1 MVLKNAKAGRV
12 PQPATNSPQHPAA
25 TESVLR
31 EFQESIEHLREE
43 LRRHEH
49 LYYVLDAPILS
60 DAEYDALMRSLQKL
74 EAEHPEF
81 VTPDSPTQR
90 VGGQPRDGFT
100 KLRHSSPMLSLD
112 NTYDEADFR
121 AFGERLYKALGGTG
135 LEFIVE
141 PKVDGVAVS
150 LTFEKGQFVR
160 AVTRGNGARGDDVTA
175 NVSLIREI
183 PRTLKGAPDLLEV
196 RGEIY
201 MALAEFQRLNQ
212 LREAEGEPLYANP
225 RNLAAGTVKLLDG
238 EEARKRRLSIV
249 CYGLGACEPTS
260 AFASLKDFKNQLK
273 VWGFPIRDDI
283 DVQQG
288 VDAAWKAIQQLDV
301 LRRDLPFPTDGA
313 VVKVNR
319 LEDQR
324 RAGTTS
330 KFPHWAVAF
339 KFPPD
344 QAETILR
351 KISMQVGRT
360 GAITPVAEL
369 DPVLL
374 AGSTVARATLH
385 NAKEIFKKD
394 IREGDT
400 VRIQK
405 AGEIIP
411 QVLSVVMEKRPAD
424 AVPFDF
430 EARLKELG
438 LDATRE
444 GKEAAYKLRTPSR
457 EMKVRRLVHFASKQ
471 CLDIDGLGDS
481 LAEQLVD
488 LGLVDAP
495 VDALAIT
502 PPQWRMLEGFKDKS
516 VDNMMAGLEQAKQRE
531 FWRAIHALGIP
542 NVGMQTAKD
551 LSRHFKSIDALEAA
565 QPGDL
570 LVTKVGKKGGVSY
583 ESVISGVGIEV
594 SESILSF
601 FSDPNHRDWVKAMR
615 AAGLNLV
622 EAAAASSVAGVSGKT
637 FVLTGTLPTLGRDEA
652 RDMIEKA
659 GGKVSG
665 SVSKNTHYVVAGE
678 EAGSKL
684 TKAQELGVPVLD
696 EAGLRALLG

>member
-1 MVLKNAKAGRV
+1 MGLSLPPCFLPSPCLIFGR
-12 PQPATNSPQHPAA
+12 PFMPETPREQITR
-25 TESVLR
+25 LR
-31 EFQESIEHLREE
+31 QEIQRHEE
-43 LRRHEH
+43 LYRKKHAPEISDFEFDKLVDH
-49 LYYVLDAPILS
+49 LAD
-60 DAEYDALMRSLQKL
+60 L
-74 EAEHPEF
+74 ERQFPNEAG
-81 VTPDSPTQR
+81 PDLGIGDDKS
-90 VGGQPRDGFT
+90 DGFQQADH
-100 KLRHSSPMLSLD
+100 RAPMLSLD

-121 AFGERLYKALGGTG
+121 AFGERLYKALGGSG

-150 LTFEKGQFVR
+150 LTFEKGRFVR

-175 NVSLIREI
+175 NVSLIRSI
-183 PRTLKGAPDLLEV
+183 PRTLQGAPDFLEV

-201 MALAEFQRLNQ
+201 MELAEFQRLNRE
-212 LREAEGEPLYANP
+212 REAEGEQLYANP
-225 RNLAAGTVKLLDG
+225 RNLAAGTVKLLDT
-238 EEARKRRLSIV
+238 EEAKRRQLSIV
-249 CYGLGACEPTS
+249 CYGLGACEPTN
-260 AFASLKDFKNQLK
+260 AFASLKEFKQKLAD
-273 VWGFPIRDDI
+273 WGFPIRDDI
-283 DVQQG
+283 AVQQG
-288 VDAAWKAIQQLDV
+288 VDAAWQAIQQLDL

-351 KISMQVGRT
+351 SISMQVGRT

-385 NAKEIFKKD
+385 NADEIARKD

-411 QVLSVVMEKRPAD
+411 QVLSVVLAKRPAD
-424 AVPFDF
+424 SQPFNF

-438 LDATRE
+438 LDAVRV
-444 GKEAAYKLRTPSR
+444 GDEAAYKLRAPSR
-457 EMKVRRLVHFASKQ
+457 DMKIRRLVHFACKQ
-471 CLDIDGLGDS
+471 CLDIDGLGDAV
-481 LAEQLVD
+481 AEQLID
-488 LGLVDAP
+488 LGFVDAP
-495 VDALAIT
+495 VDALKLNRGE
-502 PPQWRMLEGFKDKS
+502 WMMLEGFKEKS
-516 VDNMMAGLEQAKQRE
+516 VDNMMAGLEQANQRE
-531 FWRAIHALGIP
+531 LWRAIHALGIP
-542 NVGMQTAKD
+542 NIGMQTAKD
-551 LSRHFKSIDALEAA
+551 LARHFKSMDALEAA
-565 QPGDL
+565 KPSDL
-570 LVTKVGKKGGVSY
+570 LHTKVGKKGGVSY
-583 ESVISGVGIEV
+583 ESVISGVGVEV

-601 FSDPNHRDWVKAMR
+601 FSDPNHRDWVQAMR

-622 EAAAASSVAGVSGKT
+622 EAASTTAVTGIAGKT
-637 FVLTGTLPTLGRDEA
+637 FVLTGTLPSLGRDEA
-652 RDMIEKA
+652 RDLIEKA

-665 SVSKNTHYVVAGE
+665 SVSKNTDYVVAGE

-684 TKAQELGVPVLD
+684 TKAQELGVTILD
-696 EAGLRALLG
+696 EAALRGLLGSA

>member
-1 MVLKNAKAGRV
+1 MSE
-12 PQPATNSPQHPAA
+12 SPRDQILRLRAA
-25 TESVLR
+25 IQRHEELYRKKHAPEISDFEFDKLVDQLADLER
-31 EFQESIEHLREE
+31 EFPMF
-43 LRRHEH
+43 
-49 LYYVLDAPILS
+49 AG
-60 DAEYDALMRSLQKL
+60 
-74 EAEHPEF
+74 
-81 VTPDSPTQR
+81 PDLGIGDDKSE
-90 VGGQPRDGFT
+90 GFQQADH
-100 KLRHSSPMLSLD
+100 KAPMLSLD

-121 AFGERLYKALGGTG
+121 AFGDRLYKALGGTG

-160 AVTRGNGARGDDVTA
+160 AVTRGNGTRGDDVTA

-201 MALAEFQRLNQ
+201 MELAEFQRLNR

-249 CYGLGACEPTS
+249 CYGLGACEPAT
-260 AFASLKDFKNQLK
+260 AFASLKEFKYKLK
-273 VWGFPIRDDI
+273 TWGFPIRDDL

-385 NAKEIFKKD
+385 NADEIARKD

-411 QVLSVVMEKRPAD
+411 QVLGVVVEKRPAD

-438 LDATRE
+438 LDASRDGE
-444 GKEAAYKLRTPSR
+444 EAAYKLRAPSR
-457 EMKVRRLVHFASKQ
+457 EMKIRRLVHFASKQ
-471 CLDIDGLGDS
+471 CLDIDGLGDAV
-481 LAEQLVD
+481 AEQLVD
-488 LGLVDAP
+488 LNLVNVP
-495 VDALAIT
+495 VDALGIT
-502 PPQWRMLEGFKDKS
+502 PAQWRMLDGFKDKS

-531 FWRAIHALGIP
+531 LWRAIHALGIP

-551 LSRHFKSIDALEAA
+551 LARHFKSMDALEAA
-565 QPGDL
+565 QPADL
-570 LVTKVGKKGGVSY
+570 LITKVGKKGGVSY

-622 EAAAASSVAGVSGKT
+622 EAAAAGSVEGVAGKT

-684 TKAQELGVPVLD
+684 TKAQELGVAILD

>member
-1 MVLKNAKAGRV
+1 MSE
-12 PQPATNSPQHPAA
+12 SPRDQILRLRAEILRYEELYRRKHAPEISDFEFDKLVDQLADL
-25 TESVLR
+25 ER
-31 EFQESIEHLREE
+31 EFPMF
-43 LRRHEH
+43 
-49 LYYVLDAPILS
+49 AG
-60 DAEYDALMRSLQKL
+60 
-74 EAEHPEF
+74 
-81 VTPDSPTQR
+81 PDLGIGDDKSE
-90 VGGQPRDGFT
+90 GFQQADH
-100 KLRHSSPMLSLD
+100 KAPMLSLD

-121 AFGERLYKALGGTG
+121 AFGDRLYKALGGTG

-150 LTFEKGQFVR
+150 LTFEQGKFVR

-183 PRTLKGAPDLLEV
+183 PRMLKGAPDLLEV

-201 MALAEFQRLNQ
+201 MALAEFQRLNAE
-212 LREAEGEPLYANP
+212 REAAGEPLYANP

-238 EEARKRRLSIV
+238 EEARRRRLSIV
-249 CYGLGACEPTS
+249 CYGLGACEPAS
-260 AFASLKDFKNQLK
+260 SFASLKEFKTKLK
-273 VWGFPIRDDI
+273 DWGFPIRDDI

-385 NAKEIFKKD
+385 NSAEIARKD

-411 QVLSVVMEKRPAD
+411 QVLGVVLAKRPTD
-424 AVPFDF
+424 AQPFDF
-430 EARLKELG
+430 EGRLKELG
-438 LDATRE
+438 LDATRDGE
-444 GKEAAYKLRTPSR
+444 EAAYKLRAPSR
-457 EMKVRRLVHFASKQ
+457 EMKIRRLVHFASKQ
-471 CLDIDGLGDS
+471 CLDIDGLGDAV
-481 LAEQLVD
+481 AEQLVD
-488 LGLVDAP
+488 SKLVDVP
-495 VDALAIT
+495 VDALGIT
-502 PPQWRMLEGFKDKS
+502 PPQWRMLDGFKDKS

-531 FWRAIHALGIP
+531 LWRAIHALGIP

-551 LSRHFKSIDALEAA
+551 LSRHFKSMDALEAA

-570 LVTKVGKKGGVSY
+570 LHTKIGKKGGVSY
-583 ESVISGVGIEV
+583 DSVISGVGVEV

-615 AAGLNLV
+615 RAGLNLV
-622 EAAAASSVAGVSGKT
+622 EAAAAGSVEGVAGKT

-652 RDMIEKA
+652 RDLIEKA

-665 SVSKNTHYVVAGE
+665 SVSKKTDYVVAGE

-684 TKAQELGVPVLD
+684 TKAQELGVAILD
-696 EAGLRALLG
+696 EAALRALLG

>member
-1 MVLKNAKAGRV
+1 MSESPRDQILKLRALIQRYEDKYRKEHAPEISDFEFDKLV
-12 PQPATNSPQHPAA
+12 DQLADL
-25 TESVLR
+25 ER
-31 EFQESIEHLREE
+31 EFPMF
-43 LRRHEH
+43 
-49 LYYVLDAPILS
+49 AG
-60 DAEYDALMRSLQKL
+60 
-74 EAEHPEF
+74 
-81 VTPDSPTQR
+81 PDLGIGDDKSE
-90 VGGQPRDGFT
+90 GFQQADH
-100 KLRHSSPMLSLD
+100 KAPMLSLD

-121 AFGERLYKALGGTG
+121 AFGDRLYKALGGTG

-201 MALAEFQRLNQ
+201 MELAEFQRLNQ

-249 CYGLGACEPTS
+249 CYGLGACEPAS
-260 AFASLKDFKNQLK
+260 AFASLKDFKNKLK
-273 VWGFPIRDDI
+273 AWGFPIRDDI

-385 NAKEIFKKD
+385 NADEIARKD

-411 QVLSVVMEKRPAD
+411 QVLGVVLEKRPAD
-424 AVPFDF
+424 AQPFDF

-438 LDATRE
+438 LDAGRDGE
-444 GKEAAYKLRTPSR
+444 EAAYKLRTPSR
-457 EMKVRRLVHFASKQ
+457 DMKVRRLVHFASKQ
-471 CLDIDGLGDS
+471 CLDIDGLGDAV
-481 LAEQLVD
+481 AEQLVD
-488 LGLVDAP
+488 SKLVDVP
-495 VDALAIT
+495 VDALGIT

-531 FWRAIHALGIP
+531 LWRAIHALGIP

-551 LSRHFKSIDALEAA
+551 LSRHFKSMDALESA
-565 QPGDL
+565 QTGDL
-570 LVTKVGKKGGVSY
+570 LITKVGKKGGVSY

-615 AAGLNLV
+615 AAGLNLA
-622 EAAAASSVAGVSGKT
+622 EAAAAGSVEGVSGKT
-637 FVLTGTLPTLGRDEA
+637 FVLTGTLPSLGRDEA
-652 RDMIEKA
+652 RDLIEKA

-696 EAGLRALLG
+696 EASLRSLLGT

>member
-1 MVLKNAKAGRV
+1 M
-12 PQPATNSPQHPAA
+12 PESPRDQILRLRAA
-25 TESVLR
+25 IQR
-31 EFQESIEHLREE
+31 HEE
-43 LRRHEH
+43 LYRKKH
-49 LYYVLDAPILS
+49 APEIS
-60 DAEYDALMRSLQKL
+60 DFDFDKL
-74 EAEHPEF
+74 VDQLADLERKHPGLAG
-81 VTPDSPTQR
+81 PDLGIGDDKSE
-90 VGGQPRDGFT
+90 GFQQADH
-100 KLRHSSPMLSLD
+100 KAPMLSLD

-121 AFGERLYKALGGTG
+121 AFGDRLYKALGGSG

-183 PRTLKGAPDLLEV
+183 PRMLKGAPDLLEV

-225 RNLAAGTVKLLDG
+225 RNLAAGTVKLLDA

-249 CYGLGACEPTS
+249 CYGLGACEPAT
-260 AFASLKDFKNQLK
+260 AFASLKDFKNKLK
-273 VWGFPIRDDI
+273 AWGFPIRDDI
-283 DVQQG
+283 DVQKG
-288 VDAAWKAIQQLDV
+288 VNEAWKAIQQLDV

-385 NAKEIFKKD
+385 NADEIARKD

-411 QVLSVVMEKRPAD
+411 QVLGVVLEKRPAD

-438 LDATRE
+438 LDASRE
-444 GKEAAYKLRTPSR
+444 GEEAAYKLRTPSR
-457 EMKVRRLVHFASKQ
+457 EMKIRRLVHFASKQ
-471 CLDIDGLGDS
+471 CLDIDGLGDAV
-481 LAEQLVD
+481 AEQLVD
-488 LGLVDAP
+488 SKLVDVP
-495 VDALAIT
+495 VDSLGIT

-551 LSRHFKSIDALEAA
+551 LSRHFKSMDALEAA

-622 EAAAASSVAGVSGKT
+622 EAAAAGSVAGIAGKT

-684 TKAQELGVPVLD
+684 TKAQELGVAILD

>member
-1 MVLKNAKAGRV
+1 MSESPRDQILRLRAEILRYEELYRKKNA
-12 PQPATNSPQHPAA
+12 PEISDF
-25 TESVLR
+25 
-31 EFQESIEHLREE
+31 EF
-43 LRRHEH
+43 
-49 LYYVLDAPILS
+49 D
-60 DAEYDALMRSLQKL
+60 KL
-74 EAEHPEF
+74 VDQLADLERKHPEF
-81 VTPDSPTQR
+81 AGPDLGIGDDKSE
-90 VGGQPRDGFT
+90 GFQQADH
-100 KLRHSSPMLSLD
+100 KAPMLSLD

-121 AFGERLYKALGGTG
+121 AFGDRLYKALGGTG

-150 LTFEKGQFVR
+150 LTFEQGKFVR

-201 MALAEFQRLNQ
+201 MELAEFQRLNAE
-212 LREAEGEPLYANP
+212 REAAGEPLYANP

-238 EEARKRRLSIV
+238 EEARRRRLSIV
-249 CYGLGACEPTS
+249 CYGLGACEPPA
-260 AFASLKDFKNQLK
+260 AFASLKEFKTKLK
-273 VWGFPIRDDI
+273 DWGFPIRDDI

-385 NAKEIFKKD
+385 NSAEIARKD

-411 QVLSVVMEKRPAD
+411 QVLGVVLAKRPAD
-424 AVPFDF
+424 AQPFDF

-438 LDATRE
+438 LDAARDGE
-444 GKEAAYKLRTPSR
+444 EAAYKLRAPSR

-471 CLDIDGLGDS
+471 CLDIDGLGDAV
-481 LAEQLVD
+481 AEQLVD
-488 LGLVDAP
+488 LALVDAP
-495 VDALAIT
+495 VDALAVT
-502 PPQWRMLEGFKDKS
+502 PAQWRMLEGFKDKS

-531 FWRAIHALGIP
+531 LWRAIHALGIP

-551 LSRHFKSIDALEAA
+551 LSRHFKSMDALEAA

-570 LVTKVGKKGGVSY
+570 LHTKIGKKGGVSY
-583 ESVISGVGIEV
+583 ESVISGVGVEV

-622 EAAAASSVAGVSGKT
+622 EAAAAGSVAGVAGKT

-665 SVSKNTHYVVAGE
+665 SVSKKTDYVVAGE

-684 TKAQELGVPVLD
+684 TKAQELGVAILD
-696 EAGLRALLG
+696 EATLRALLGG

>member
-1 MVLKNAKAGRV
+1 MSA
-12 PQPATNSPQHPAA
+12 SPRDQILRLRAEILRYEELYRKKHAPEISDFEFDKLVDQLADL
-25 TESVLR
+25 ER
-31 EFQESIEHLREE
+31 EFPMF
-43 LRRHEH
+43 
-49 LYYVLDAPILS
+49 AG
-60 DAEYDALMRSLQKL
+60 
-74 EAEHPEF
+74 
-81 VTPDSPTQR
+81 PDLGIGDDKSE
-90 VGGQPRDGFT
+90 GFQQADH
-100 KLRHSSPMLSLD
+100 KAPMLSLD

-121 AFGERLYKALGGTG
+121 AFGDRLYKALGGTG

-150 LTFEKGQFVR
+150 LTFEQGKFVR

-201 MALAEFQRLNQ
+201 MELAEFQRLNTE
-212 LREAEGEPLYANP
+212 REAAGEPLYANP

-238 EEARKRRLSIV
+238 EEARRRRLSIV
-249 CYGLGACEPTS
+249 CYGLGACEPAS
-260 AFASLKDFKNQLK
+260 AFATLKEFKTKLKD
-273 VWGFPIRDDI
+273 WGFPIRDDI

-288 VDAAWKAIQQLDV
+288 VDAAWKAIQQLDA

-385 NAKEIFKKD
+385 NAAEIARKD

-411 QVLSVVMEKRPAD
+411 QVLGVVLAKRPAD
-424 AVPFDF
+424 ARPFDF
-430 EARLKELG
+430 EGRLKELG
-438 LDATRE
+438 LDATRDGE
-444 GKEAAYKLRTPSR
+444 EAAYKLRAPSR
-457 EMKVRRLVHFASKQ
+457 DMKIRRLVHFASKQ
-471 CLDIDGLGDS
+471 CLDIDGLGDAV
-481 LAEQLVD
+481 AEQLVD
-488 LGLVDAP
+488 LALVDAP
-495 VDALAIT
+495 VDALAVT
-502 PPQWRMLEGFKDKS
+502 PAQWRMLEGFKDKS
-516 VDNMMAGLEQAKQRE
+516 VDNMMTGLEQAKQRE
-531 FWRAIHALGIP
+531 LWRAIHALGIP

-551 LSRHFKSIDALEAA
+551 LARHFKSMDALENVKRE
-565 QPGDL
+565 QL
-570 LVTKVGKKGGVSY
+570 LTFIRINRNTGEPVY

-615 AAGLNLV
+615 TAGLNLI
-622 EAAAASSVAGVSGKT
+622 EAAAAGSVAGVAGKT

-652 RDMIEKA
+652 RDLIEKA

-665 SVSKNTHYVVAGE
+665 SVSKKTDYVVAGE

-684 TKAQELGVPVLD
+684 TKAQELGVAILD
-696 EAGLRALLG
+696 EAGLRTLLGG

>member
-1 MVLKNAKAGRV
+1 MSESPRDQILK
-12 PQPATNSPQHPAA
+12 
-25 TESVLR
+25 LR
-31 EFQESIEHLREE
+31 ALIKRYEDKYRKEYASEISDFEFDKLRDQ
-43 LRRHEH
+43 LA
-49 LYYVLDAPILS
+49 D
-60 DAEYDALMRSLQKL
+60 L
-74 EAEHPEF
+74 ERKHPELAG
-81 VTPDSPTQR
+81 PDLGIGDDKSE
-90 VGGQPRDGFT
+90 GFQQADH
-100 KLRHSSPMLSLD
+100 KAPMLSLD

-121 AFGERLYKALGGTG
+121 AFGDRLYKALGGAG

-249 CYGLGACEPTS
+249 CYGLGAYEPAS

-273 VWGFPIRDDI
+273 AWGFPIRDDI

-313 VVKVNR
+313 VVKINR

-385 NAKEIFKKD
+385 NADEIARKD

-411 QVLSVVMEKRPAD
+411 QVLGVVLEKRPAD

-438 LDATRE
+438 LDASRDGE
-444 GKEAAYKLRTPSR
+444 EAAYKLRTPSR
-457 EMKVRRLVHFASKQ
+457 EMKIRRLVHFASKQ
-471 CLDIDGLGDS
+471 CLDIDGLGDAV
-481 LAEQLVD
+481 AEQLVD
-488 LGLVDAP
+488 SKLVDVP
-495 VDALAIT
+495 VDALGIT

-551 LSRHFKSIDALEAA
+551 LARHFKSMDALEAA

-570 LVTKVGKKGGVSY
+570 LVTKVGKKGGISY

-601 FSDPNHRDWVKAMR
+601 FSDPNHRDWVKDMR

-622 EAAAASSVAGVSGKT
+622 EAAAASSVQGVSGKT

>member
-1 MVLKNAKAGRV
+1 MLE
-12 PQPATNSPQHPAA
+12 SPRDQILRLRAA
-25 TESVLR
+25 IQR
-31 EFQESIEHLREE
+31 HEE
-43 LRRHEH
+43 LYRKKHTPE
-49 LYYVLDAPILS
+49 IS
-60 DAEYDALMRSLQKL
+60 DFDFDKL
-74 EAEHPEF
+74 VDQLADLERKHPELAG
-81 VTPDSPTQR
+81 PDLGIGDDKSE
-90 VGGQPRDGFT
+90 GFQQADH
-100 KLRHSSPMLSLD
+100 KAPMLSLD

-121 AFGERLYKALGGTG
+121 AFGDRLYKALGGSG

-183 PRTLKGAPDLLEV
+183 PRTLNGAPDLLEV

-249 CYGLGACEPTS
+249 CYGLGACEPAT
-260 AFASLKDFKNQLK
+260 AFASLKDFKNKLK
-273 VWGFPIRDDI
+273 AWGFPIRDDI

-385 NAKEIFKKD
+385 NADEIARKD

-411 QVLSVVMEKRPAD
+411 QVLGVVLEKRPAD

-438 LDATRE
+438 LDASRDGE
-444 GKEAAYKLRTPSR
+444 EAAYKLRTPSR
-457 EMKVRRLVHFASKQ
+457 EMKIRRLVHFASKQ
-471 CLDIDGLGDS
+471 CLDIDGLGDAV
-481 LAEQLVD
+481 AEQLVD
-488 LGLVDAP
+488 SELVDVP
-495 VDALAIT
+495 VDALGIT

-551 LSRHFKSIDALEAA
+551 LSRHFKSMDALEAA

-622 EAAAASSVAGVSGKT
+622 EAAAAGSVDGVAGKT

-684 TKAQELGVPVLD
+684 TKAQELGVAILD
-696 EAGLRALLG
+696 EAALRALLG

>member
-1 MVLKNAKAGRV
+1 MSE
-12 PQPATNSPQHPAA
+12 SPRDQILRLRAA
-25 TESVLR
+25 IQRHEELYRKKHAPEISDFEFDKLVDQLADLER
-31 EFQESIEHLREE
+31 EFPMF
-43 LRRHEH
+43 
-49 LYYVLDAPILS
+49 AG
-60 DAEYDALMRSLQKL
+60 
-74 EAEHPEF
+74 
-81 VTPDSPTQR
+81 PDLGIGDDKSE
-90 VGGQPRDGFT
+90 GFQQADH
-100 KLRHSSPMLSLD
+100 KAPMLSLD

-121 AFGERLYKALGGTG
+121 AFGDRLYKALGGTG

-201 MALAEFQRLNQ
+201 MELAEFQRLNQ
-212 LREAEGEPLYANP
+212 LREAAGEPLYANP

-249 CYGLGACEPTS
+249 CYGLGACEPAT
-260 AFASLKDFKNQLK
+260 AFATLKAFKTKLK
-273 VWGFPIRDDI
+273 TWGFPIRDDI

-385 NAKEIFKKD
+385 NADEIARKD

-411 QVLSVVMEKRPAD
+411 QVLGVVLEKRPAE
-424 AVPFDF
+424 AQPFDF

-438 LDATRE
+438 LDAARDGE
-444 GKEAAYKLRTPSR
+444 EAAYKLRAPSR
-457 EMKVRRLVHFASKQ
+457 EMKIRRLVHFASKQ
-471 CLDIDGLGDS
+471 CLDIDGLGDAV
-481 LAEQLVD
+481 AEQLVD
-488 LGLVDAP
+488 LGLVDVP

-502 PPQWRMLEGFKDKS
+502 PAQWRMLEGFKDKS

-531 FWRAIHALGIP
+531 LWRAIHALGIP

-551 LSRHFKSIDALEAA
+551 LARHFKSMDALESA

-570 LVTKVGKKGGVSY
+570 LLTKVGKKGGVSY
-583 ESVISGVGIEV
+583 ESVISGVGVEV

-622 EAAAASSVAGVSGKT
+622 EAAAAGSVEGVAGKT

-652 RDMIEKA
+652 RDLIEKA

-665 SVSKNTHYVVAGE
+665 SVSKKTDYVVAGE

-684 TKAQELGVPVLD
+684 TKAQELGVAILD
-696 EAGLRALLG
+696 EAGLRALLGS

>member
-1 MVLKNAKAGRV
+1 MSE
-12 PQPATNSPQHPAA
+12 SPRDQILRLRAEILRYEELYRKKHAPEISDFEFDKLVDQLADL
-25 TESVLR
+25 ER
-31 EFQESIEHLREE
+31 EFPMF
-43 LRRHEH
+43 
-49 LYYVLDAPILS
+49 AG
-60 DAEYDALMRSLQKL
+60 
-74 EAEHPEF
+74 
-81 VTPDSPTQR
+81 PDLGIGDDKSE
-90 VGGQPRDGFT
+90 GFQQADH
-100 KLRHSSPMLSLD
+100 KAPMLSLD

-121 AFGERLYKALGGTG
+121 AFGDRLYKALGGTG

-150 LTFEKGQFVR
+150 LTFEQGKFVR

-201 MALAEFQRLNQ
+201 MELAEFQRLNAE
-212 LREAEGEPLYANP
+212 REAAGEPLYANP

-238 EEARKRRLSIV
+238 EEARRRRLSIV
-249 CYGLGACEPTS
+249 CYGLGACEPAS
-260 AFASLKDFKNQLK
+260 SFASLKEFKTKLK
-273 VWGFPIRDDI
+273 DWGFPIRDDL

-385 NAKEIFKKD
+385 NAAEIARKD

-411 QVLSVVMEKRPAD
+411 QVLGVVLAKRPAD
-424 AVPFDF
+424 AQPFDF
-430 EARLKELG
+430 EGRLKELG
-438 LDATRE
+438 LDATRDGE
-444 GKEAAYKLRTPSR
+444 EAAYKLRAPSR
-457 EMKVRRLVHFASKQ
+457 DMKIRRLVHFASKQ
-471 CLDIDGLGDS
+471 CLDIDGLGDAV
-481 LAEQLVD
+481 AEQLVD
-488 LGLVDAP
+488 LALVDAP
-495 VDALAIT
+495 VDALAVT
-502 PPQWRMLEGFKDKS
+502 PAQWRMLEGFKDKS

-531 FWRAIHALGIP
+531 LWRAIHALGIP

-551 LSRHFKSIDALEAA
+551 LARHFKSMDALETVKRE
-565 QPGDL
+565 QL
-570 LVTKVGKKGGVSY
+570 LTFIRFNRNTGEPVY
-583 ESVISGVGIEV
+583 ESVISGVGVEV

-601 FSDPNHRDWVKAMR
+601 FSDPNHRDWVQAMR

-622 EAAAASSVAGVSGKT
+622 EEAAAGSVAGVAGKT

-652 RDMIEKA
+652 RDLIEKA

-665 SVSKNTHYVVAGE
+665 SVSKKTDYVVAGE

-684 TKAQELGVPVLD
+684 TKAQELGVAILD
-696 EAGLRALLG
+696 EAGLRALLGS

>member
-1 MVLKNAKAGRV
+1 M
-12 PQPATNSPQHPAA
+12 PESPRDQILRLRAA
-25 TESVLR
+25 IQRHEELYRKKHAPEISDFEYDKLVDQLADLER
-31 EFQESIEHLREE
+31 EFPMF
-43 LRRHEH
+43 
-49 LYYVLDAPILS
+49 AG
-60 DAEYDALMRSLQKL
+60 
-74 EAEHPEF
+74 
-81 VTPDSPTQR
+81 PDLGIGDDKSE
-90 VGGQPRDGFT
+90 GFQQADH
-100 KLRHSSPMLSLD
+100 KAPMLSLD

-121 AFGERLYKALGGTG
+121 AFGDRLYKALGGTG

-150 LTFEKGQFVR
+150 LTFEKGLFVR

-249 CYGLGACEPTS
+249 CYGLGACEPAS
-260 AFASLKDFKNQLK
+260 SFASLKDFKNKLK
-273 VWGFPIRDDI
+273 AWGFPIRDDI

-288 VDAAWKAIQQLDV
+288 VDDAWKAIQQLDV

-385 NAKEIFKKD
+385 NADEIARKD

-411 QVLSVVMEKRPAD
+411 QVLGVVLTKRPAD
-424 AVPFDF
+424 AQPFDF
-430 EARLKELG
+430 EGRLKELG
-438 LDATRE
+438 LDAARDGE
-444 GKEAAYKLRTPSR
+444 EAAYKLRAPSR
-457 EMKVRRLVHFASKQ
+457 DMKIRRLVHFASKQ
-471 CLDIDGLGDS
+471 CLDIDGLGDAV
-481 LAEQLVD
+481 AEQLVD
-488 LGLVDAP
+488 LKLVEVP
-495 VDALAIT
+495 VDALGIT

-531 FWRAIHALGIP
+531 LWRAIHALGIP

-551 LSRHFKSIDALEAA
+551 LSRHFKSMDALESA
-565 QPGDL
+565 QTGDL
-570 LVTKVGKKGGVSY
+570 LITKVGKKGGVSY

-594 SESILSF
+594 SDSILSF

-622 EAAAASSVAGVSGKT
+622 EAAATGSVDGVAGKT

-684 TKAQELGVPVLD
+684 TKAQELGVAILD
-696 EAGLRALLG
+696 EAALRALLG

>member
-1 MVLKNAKAGRV
+1 MSE
-12 PQPATNSPQHPAA
+12 SPRDQILRLRAEIAEHEELYRKKHAPKISDFEYDKLVDQLADL
-25 TESVLR
+25 ER
-31 EFQESIEHLREE
+31 EFPMF
-43 LRRHEH
+43 
-49 LYYVLDAPILS
+49 AG
-60 DAEYDALMRSLQKL
+60 
-74 EAEHPEF
+74 
-81 VTPDSPTQR
+81 PDLGIGDDKSE
-90 VGGQPRDGFT
+90 GFQQADH
-100 KLRHSSPMLSLD
+100 KAPMLSLD

-121 AFGERLYKALGGTG
+121 AFGDRLYKALGGTG
-135 LEFIVE
+135 LEFIIE

-150 LTFEKGQFVR
+150 LTFEKGKFVR

-201 MALAEFQRLNQ
+201 MELAEFQRLNQ

-249 CYGLGACEPTS
+249 CYGLGACEPAS
-260 AFASLKDFKNQLK
+260 AFASLKEFKNELK
-273 VWGFPIRDDI
+273 TWGFPIRDDI

-385 NAKEIFKKD
+385 NADEIARKD

-411 QVLSVVMEKRPAD
+411 QVLEVVPAKRPAD
-424 AVPFDF
+424 APPFDF

-444 GKEAAYKLRTPSR
+444 GKEAAYKLRAPSR
-457 EMKVRRLVHFASKQ
+457 EMKIRRLVHFASKQ
-471 CLDIDGLGDS
+471 CLDIDGLGDAV
-481 LAEQLVD
+481 AEQLVD
-488 LGLVDAP
+488 SKLVDVP
-495 VDALAIT
+495 VDALGIT

-516 VDNMMAGLEQAKQRE
+516 VDNMMAGLEQAKRRE
-531 FWRAIHALGIP
+531 LWRAIHALGIP

-551 LSRHFKSIDALEAA
+551 ISRHFKSMDALEAVKRE
-565 QPGDL
+565 QL
-570 LVTKVGKKGGVSY
+570 LTFIRINRNTGEPVY

-622 EAAAASSVAGVSGKT
+622 EAAAAGSVEGVAGKT

-684 TKAQELGVPVLD
+684 TKAQELGVTILD
-696 EAGLRALLG
+696 EAALRALLG

>member
-1 MVLKNAKAGRV
+1 MSESPRDQILRLRAEILRYEELYRKKNAPEISDFEFDKLVDQLADLERKFPMFAGPDLGIGDDKSEGFQQADHKA
-12 PQPATNSPQHPAA
+12 
-25 TESVLR
+25 
-31 EFQESIEHLREE
+31 
-43 LRRHEH
+43 
-49 LYYVLDAPILS
+49 
-60 DAEYDALMRSLQKL
+60 
-74 EAEHPEF
+74 
-81 VTPDSPTQR
+81 
-90 VGGQPRDGFT
+90 
-100 KLRHSSPMLSLD
+100 PMLSLD
-112 NTYDEADFR
+112 NTYDEVDFR
-121 AFGERLYKALGGTG
+121 AFGDRLYKALGGTG
-135 LEFIVE
+135 LEFIIE

-150 LTFEKGQFVR
+150 LTFEKGKFVR

-201 MALAEFQRLNQ
+201 MALAEFQRLNTE
-212 LREAEGEPLYANP
+212 REAAGEPLYANP

-238 EEARKRRLSIV
+238 EEARRRRLSIV
-249 CYGLGACEPTS
+249 CYGLGACEPAT
-260 AFASLKDFKNQLK
+260 AFASLKEFKTKLK
-273 VWGFPIRDDI
+273 EWGFPIRDDI

-344 QAETILR
+344 QAETILHT
-351 KISMQVGRT
+351 ISMQVGRT

-385 NAKEIFKKD
+385 NADEIARKD

-411 QVLSVVMEKRPAD
+411 QVLGVVLEKRPDD
-424 AVPFDF
+424 AQSFDF
-430 EARLKELG
+430 EARLMELG
-438 LDATRE
+438 LDATRA
-444 GKEAAYKLRTPSR
+444 GKEAAYKLRAPSR
-457 EMKVRRLVHFASKQ
+457 DMKVRRLVHFASKQ
-471 CLDIDGLGDS
+471 CLDIDGLGDAV
-481 LAEQLVD
+481 AEQLVD
-488 LGLVDAP
+488 LKLVDVP
-495 VDALAIT
+495 VDALGIT

-516 VDNMMAGLEQAKQRE
+516 VDNMMAGLKQAKQRE
-531 FWRAIHALGIP
+531 LWRAIHALGIP
-542 NVGMQTAKD
+542 NIGMQTAKD
-551 LSRHFKSIDALEAA
+551 LARHFKSMDALESA
-565 QPGDL
+565 QYGYYIKPVFGVKGQRL
-570 LVTKVGKKGGVSY
+570 KEVENTIEGIGKK
-583 ESVISGVGIEV
+583 IA
-594 SESILSF
+594 ESITSF

-622 EAAAASSVAGVSGKT
+622 EAAAAGSVEGVAGKT

-652 RDMIEKA
+652 RDLIEKA
-659 GGKVSG
+659 GGKVLST
-665 SVSKNTHYVVAGE
+665 VSKKTDYVVAGE
-678 EAGSKL
+678 DAGSKL
-684 TKAQELGVPVLD
+684 TKAQELGVKVID
-696 EAGLRALLG
+696 EAMLRIILNPA

>member
-1 MVLKNAKAGRV
+1 MSE
-12 PQPATNSPQHPAA
+12 SPRDQIIRLRAA
-25 TESVLR
+25 IQRHEELYRKKHAPEISDFEYDKLVDQLADLER
-31 EFQESIEHLREE
+31 EFPMF
-43 LRRHEH
+43 
-49 LYYVLDAPILS
+49 AG
-60 DAEYDALMRSLQKL
+60 
-74 EAEHPEF
+74 
-81 VTPDSPTQR
+81 PDLGIGDDKSE
-90 VGGQPRDGFT
+90 GFQQADH
-100 KLRHSSPMLSLD
+100 KAPMLSLD

-121 AFGERLYKALGGTG
+121 AFGDRLYKALGGTG

-249 CYGLGACEPTS
+249 CYGLGACEPAS
-260 AFASLKDFKNQLK
+260 AFPSLKEFKTKLK
-273 VWGFPIRDDI
+273 AWGFPIRDDI

-385 NAKEIFKKD
+385 NADEIARKD

-411 QVLSVVMEKRPAD
+411 QVLGVVLEQRPAD
-424 AVPFDF
+424 AQPFNF

-438 LDATRE
+438 LDAARD
-444 GKEAAYKLRTPSR
+444 GKEAAYKLRAPSR
-457 EMKVRRLVHFASKQ
+457 EMKIRRLVHFASKQ
-471 CLDIDGLGDS
+471 CLDIDGLGDAV
-481 LAEQLVD
+481 AEQLVD
-488 LGLVDAP
+488 SKLVDVP
-495 VDALAIT
+495 VDALGIT
-502 PPQWRMLEGFKDKS
+502 PPQWRMLEGFKEKS

-551 LSRHFKSIDALEAA
+551 LSRYFKSMDALEAA

-622 EAAAASSVAGVSGKT
+622 EAAAAGSVEGIAGKT

-652 RDMIEKA
+652 RDLIEKA

-684 TKAQELGVPVLD
+684 TKAQELGVAILD
-696 EAGLRALLG
+696 EAGLRKLLGS

>member
-1 MVLKNAKAGRV
+1 MSE
-12 PQPATNSPQHPAA
+12 SPRDQILRLRAA
-25 TESVLR
+25 I
-31 EFQESIEHLREE
+31 Q
-43 LRRHEH
+43 RHEEMYRKKH
-49 LYYVLDAPILS
+49 APEIS
-60 DAEYDALMRSLQKL
+60 DFEYDKL
-74 EAEHPEF
+74 VDQLADLERKYPELAG
-81 VTPDSPTQR
+81 PDLGIGDDKSE
-90 VGGQPRDGFT
+90 GFQQADH
-100 KLRHSSPMLSLD
+100 KAPMLSLD

-121 AFGERLYKALGGTG
+121 AFGDRLYKALGGSG

-150 LTFEKGQFVR
+150 LTFEKGKFVR

-260 AFASLKDFKNQLK
+260 AFASLKDFKNKLK
-273 VWGFPIRDDI
+273 DWGFPIRDDI

-288 VDAAWKAIQQLDV
+288 VNDAWKAIQQLDV

-313 VVKVNR
+313 VVKINR

-385 NAKEIFKKD
+385 NADEIARKD

-411 QVLSVVMEKRPAD
+411 QVLGVVLAKRPAD
-424 AVPFDF
+424 AQPFDF

-438 LDATRE
+438 LDAARDGE
-444 GKEAAYKLRTPSR
+444 EAAYKLRTPSR
-457 EMKVRRLVHFASKQ
+457 DMKVRRLVHFASKQ
-471 CLDIDGLGDS
+471 CLDIDGLGDAV
-481 LAEQLVD
+481 AEQLVD
-488 LGLVDAP
+488 SKLVDVP

-531 FWRAIHALGIP
+531 LWRAIHALGIP

-551 LSRHFKSIDALEAA
+551 LSRHFKSMDALEAA

-615 AAGLNLV
+615 AAGLNLL
-622 EAAAASSVAGVSGKT
+622 EAAAAGSVEGVSGKT

-652 RDMIEKA
+652 RDLIEKA

-684 TKAQELGVPVLD
+684 TKAQELGVAVLD
-696 EAGLRALLG
+696 EAGLRSLLGT

>member
-1 MVLKNAKAGRV
+1 
-12 PQPATNSPQHPAA
+12 
-25 TESVLR
+25 
-31 EFQESIEHLREE
+31 
-43 LRRHEH
+43 
-49 LYYVLDAPILS
+49 
-60 DAEYDALMRSLQKL
+60 
-74 EAEHPEF
+74 
-81 VTPDSPTQR
+81 
-90 VGGQPRDGFT
+90 
-100 KLRHSSPMLSLD
+100 
-112 NTYDEADFR
+112 
-121 AFGERLYKALGGTG
+121 
-135 LEFIVE
+135 
-141 PKVDGVAVS
+141 VAVS

-160 AVTRGNGARGDDVTA
+160 AVTRGNGMRGDDVTA

-183 PRTLKGAPDLLEV
+183 PRTIKGAPDLLEV

-201 MALAEFQRLNQ
+201 MELAEFQRLNQ

-249 CYGLGACEPTS
+249 CYGLGACEPAT
-260 AFASLKDFKNQLK
+260 AFATLKEFKNKLK
-273 VWGFPIRDDI
+273 AWGFPIRDDI

-288 VDAAWKAIQQLDV
+288 VDAAWNAIQQLEV

-385 NAKEIFKKD
+385 NADEIARKD

-411 QVLSVVMEKRPAD
+411 QVLGVVLEKRPAE

-444 GKEAAYKLRTPSR
+444 GKEAAYKLRAPSR
-457 EMKVRRLVHFASKQ
+457 EMKIRRLVHFASKQ
-471 CLDIDGLGDS
+471 CLDIDGLGDAV
-481 LAEQLVD
+481 AEQLVD
-488 LGLVDAP
+488 LTLVNVP
-495 VDALAIT
+495 VDALGIT
-502 PPQWRMLEGFKDKS
+502 PAQWRMLEGFKDKS

-531 FWRAIHALGIP
+531 LWRAIHALGIP

-551 LSRHFKSIDALEAA
+551 LARHFKSMDALEAA

-570 LVTKVGKKGGVSY
+570 LVTKIGKKGGVSY

-622 EAAAASSVAGVSGKT
+622 EAAAAGSVEGVAGKT

-652 RDMIEKA
+652 RDLIEKA

-665 SVSKNTHYVVAGE
+665 SVSKKTDYVVAGE

-684 TKAQELGVPVLD
+684 TKAQELGVAILD

>member
-1 MVLKNAKAGRV
+1 MLESPRDQILKLRALIKRYEDKYRKEHA
-12 PQPATNSPQHPAA
+12 PEISDFEFDKLLDQLADL
-25 TESVLR
+25 ER
-31 EFQESIEHLREE
+31 EFPMF
-43 LRRHEH
+43 
-49 LYYVLDAPILS
+49 AG
-60 DAEYDALMRSLQKL
+60 
-74 EAEHPEF
+74 
-81 VTPDSPTQR
+81 PDLGIGDDKSE
-90 VGGQPRDGFT
+90 GFQQADH
-100 KLRHSSPMLSLD
+100 KAPMLSLD

-121 AFGERLYKALGGTG
+121 AFGDRLYKALGGTG

-150 LTFEKGQFVR
+150 LTFEKGKFVR

-183 PRTLKGAPDLLEV
+183 PRSLKGAPDLLEV

-201 MALAEFQRLNQ
+201 MELAEFQRLNQ
-212 LREAEGEPLYANP
+212 LREAEGEQLYANP

-249 CYGLGACEPTS
+249 CYGLGACEPAT
-260 AFASLKDFKNQLK
+260 AFATLKEFKNKLK
-273 VWGFPIRDDI
+273 AWGFPIRDDI

-385 NAKEIFKKD
+385 NADEIARKD

-411 QVLSVVMEKRPAD
+411 QVLGVVLEKRPDEAQ
-424 AVPFDF
+424 PFDF
-430 EARLKELG
+430 EGRLKELG
-438 LDATRE
+438 LDAARDGE
-444 GKEAAYKLRTPSR
+444 EAAYKLRAPSR
-457 EMKVRRLVHFASKQ
+457 DMKVRRLVHFASKQ
-471 CLDIDGLGDS
+471 CLDIDGLGDAV
-481 LAEQLVD
+481 AEQLVD
-488 LGLVDAP
+488 LKLVDVP

-502 PPQWRMLEGFKDKS
+502 PAQWRMLEGFKDKS

-531 FWRAIHALGIP
+531 LWRAIHALGIP

-551 LSRHFKSIDALEAA
+551 LARHFKSMDALEAA

-570 LVTKVGKKGGVSY
+570 LLTKIGKKGGVSY
-583 ESVISGVGIEV
+583 ESVISGVGVEV

-622 EAAAASSVAGVSGKT
+622 EAAAAGSVAGVAGKT

-652 RDMIEKA
+652 RDLIEKA

-665 SVSKNTHYVVAGE
+665 SVSKKTDYVVAGE

-684 TKAQELGVPVLD
+684 TKAQELGVAILD
-696 EAGLRALLG
+696 EASLRALLG

>member
-1 MVLKNAKAGRV
+1 MSESPRDQILKLRALIQRYEDKYRKEHAPEISDFEFDKLV
-12 PQPATNSPQHPAA
+12 DQLADL
-25 TESVLR
+25 ER
-31 EFQESIEHLREE
+31 EFPMF
-43 LRRHEH
+43 
-49 LYYVLDAPILS
+49 AG
-60 DAEYDALMRSLQKL
+60 
-74 EAEHPEF
+74 
-81 VTPDSPTQR
+81 PDLGIGDDKSE
-90 VGGQPRDGFT
+90 GFQQADH
-100 KLRHSSPMLSLD
+100 KAPMLSLD

-121 AFGERLYKALGGTG
+121 AFGDRLYKILGGAG

-150 LTFEKGQFVR
+150 LTYEGGRFVR
-160 AVTRGNGARGDDVTA
+160 AVTRGNGARGDDVTS

-183 PRTLKGAPDLLEV
+183 PRALKGAPDLLEV

-201 MALAEFQRLNQ
+201 MELAEFQRLNQ
-212 LREAEGEPLYANP
+212 LRAAEGEPLYANP

-249 CYGLGACEPTS
+249 CYGLGACEPAS
-260 AFASLKDFKNQLK
+260 AFASLKEFKQKLK
-273 VWGFPIRDDI
+273 AWGFPIRDDI

-385 NAKEIFKKD
+385 NADEIARKD

-411 QVLSVVMEKRPAD
+411 QVLGVVLEKRPAD
-424 AVPFDF
+424 ARPFDF

-438 LDATRE
+438 LDASRDGE
-444 GKEAAYKLRTPSR
+444 EAAYKLRAPSR
-457 EMKVRRLVHFASKQ
+457 EMKIRRLVHFASKQ
-471 CLDIDGLGDS
+471 CLDIDGLGDAV
-481 LAEQLVD
+481 AEQLVD
-488 LGLVDAP
+488 LGLVNVA
-495 VDALAIT
+495 VEALGIT
-502 PPQWRMLEGFKDKS
+502 PPQWRLLEGFKDKS

-531 FWRAIHALGIP
+531 LWRAIHALGIP

-551 LSRHFKSIDALEAA
+551 LARHFKSMDALEAA

-601 FSDPNHRDWVKAMR
+601 FSDPNHRDWVQAMR

-622 EAAAASSVAGVSGKT
+622 EAATAASVEGVAGKT

-652 RDMIEKA
+652 RDLIEKA

-665 SVSKNTHYVVAGE
+665 SVSKKTDYVVAGE

-684 TKAQELGVPVLD
+684 TKAQELGVAILD
-696 EAGLRALLG
+696 EAGLRALLS

>member
-1 MVLKNAKAGRV
+1 MSE
-12 PQPATNSPQHPAA
+12 SPRDQILRLRAA
-25 TESVLR
+25 IQRHEELYRKKHAPEISDFEFDQLVDRLADLER
-31 EFQESIEHLREE
+31 EFPMF
-43 LRRHEH
+43 
-49 LYYVLDAPILS
+49 AG
-60 DAEYDALMRSLQKL
+60 
-74 EAEHPEF
+74 
-81 VTPDSPTQR
+81 PDLGIGDDKSE
-90 VGGQPRDGFT
+90 GFQQADH
-100 KLRHSSPMLSLD
+100 KAPMLSLD

-121 AFGERLYKALGGTG
+121 AFGDRLYKALGGTG

-160 AVTRGNGARGDDVTA
+160 AVTRGNGTRGDDVTA

-249 CYGLGACEPTS
+249 CYGLGACEPAS
-260 AFASLKDFKNQLK
+260 AFASLKDFKNKLK
-273 VWGFPIRDDI
+273 AWGFPIRDDI

-301 LRRDLPFPTDGA
+301 VRRDLPFPTDGA
-313 VVKVNR
+313 VVKINR

-385 NAKEIFKKD
+385 NSAEIARKD

-411 QVLSVVMEKRPAD
+411 QVLGVVLAKRPAD
-424 AVPFDF
+424 AQPFDF

-438 LDATRE
+438 LDAARDGE
-444 GKEAAYKLRTPSR
+444 EAAYKLRAPSR
-457 EMKVRRLVHFASKQ
+457 DMKVRRLVHFASKQ
-471 CLDIDGLGDS
+471 CLDIDGLGDAV
-481 LAEQLVD
+481 AEQLVD
-488 LGLVDAP
+488 LKLVDVP

-531 FWRAIHALGIP
+531 LWRAIHALGIP

-551 LSRHFKSIDALEAA
+551 LSRHFKSMDALESA

-570 LVTKVGKKGGVSY
+570 LHTKIGKKGGVSY

-622 EAAAASSVAGVSGKT
+622 EAAAAGSVAGITGKT

-684 TKAQELGVPVLD
+684 TKAQELGVAILD

>member
-1 MVLKNAKAGRV
+1 MLESPRDQILKLRALIKRYEDKYRKEHA
-12 PQPATNSPQHPAA
+12 PEISDFEFDKLLDQLADL
-25 TESVLR
+25 ER
-31 EFQESIEHLREE
+31 EFPMF
-43 LRRHEH
+43 
-49 LYYVLDAPILS
+49 AG
-60 DAEYDALMRSLQKL
+60 
-74 EAEHPEF
+74 
-81 VTPDSPTQR
+81 PDLGIGDDKSE
-90 VGGQPRDGFT
+90 GFQQADH
-100 KLRHSSPMLSLD
+100 KAPMLSLD

-121 AFGERLYKALGGTG
+121 AFGDRLYKALGGTG

-150 LTFEKGQFVR
+150 LTFEKGKFVR

-183 PRTLKGAPDLLEV
+183 PRSLKGAPDLLEV

-201 MALAEFQRLNQ
+201 MELAEFQRLNQ

-249 CYGLGACEPTS
+249 CYGLGACEPAT
-260 AFASLKDFKNQLK
+260 AFATLKEFKNKLK
-273 VWGFPIRDDI
+273 AWGFPIRDDI

-385 NAKEIFKKD
+385 NADEIARKD

-411 QVLSVVMEKRPAD
+411 QVLGVVLEKRPDEAQ
-424 AVPFDF
+424 PFDF
-430 EARLKELG
+430 EGRLKELG
-438 LDATRE
+438 LDAARDGE
-444 GKEAAYKLRTPSR
+444 EAAYKLRAPSR
-457 EMKVRRLVHFASKQ
+457 DMKVRRLVHFASKQ
-471 CLDIDGLGDS
+471 CLDIDGLGDAV
-481 LAEQLVD
+481 AEQLVD
-488 LGLVDAP
+488 LKLVDVP

-502 PPQWRMLEGFKDKS
+502 PAQWRMLEGFKDKS

-531 FWRAIHALGIP
+531 LWRAIHALGIP

-551 LSRHFKSIDALEAA
+551 LARHFKSMDALEAA

-570 LVTKVGKKGGVSY
+570 LLTKIGKKGGVSY
-583 ESVISGVGIEV
+583 ESVISGVGVEV

-622 EAAAASSVAGVSGKT
+622 EAAAAGSVAGVAGKT

-652 RDMIEKA
+652 RDLIEKA

-665 SVSKNTHYVVAGE
+665 SVSKKTDYVVAGE

-684 TKAQELGVPVLD
+684 TKAQELGVAILD
-696 EAGLRALLG
+696 EAGLRALLGA

>member
-1 MVLKNAKAGRV
+1 MLESPRDQILKLRALIKRYEDKYRKEHA
-12 PQPATNSPQHPAA
+12 PEISDFEFDKLLDQLADL
-25 TESVLR
+25 ER
-31 EFQESIEHLREE
+31 EFPMF
-43 LRRHEH
+43 
-49 LYYVLDAPILS
+49 AG
-60 DAEYDALMRSLQKL
+60 
-74 EAEHPEF
+74 
-81 VTPDSPTQR
+81 PDLGIGDDKSE
-90 VGGQPRDGFT
+90 GFQQADH
-100 KLRHSSPMLSLD
+100 KAPMLSLD

-121 AFGERLYKALGGTG
+121 AFGDRLYKALGGTG

-183 PRTLKGAPDLLEV
+183 PRSLKGAPDLLEV

-201 MALAEFQRLNQ
+201 MELAEFQRLNQ
-212 LREAEGEPLYANP
+212 LREAEGEQLYANP

-249 CYGLGACEPTS
+249 CYGLGACEPAT
-260 AFASLKDFKNQLK
+260 AFATLKEFKNKLK
-273 VWGFPIRDDI
+273 AWGFPIRDDI

-385 NAKEIFKKD
+385 NADEIARKD

-411 QVLSVVMEKRPAD
+411 QVLGVVLEKRPDEAQ
-424 AVPFDF
+424 PFDF
-430 EARLKELG
+430 EGRLKELG
-438 LDATRE
+438 LDAARDGE
-444 GKEAAYKLRTPSR
+444 EAAYKLRAPSR
-457 EMKVRRLVHFASKQ
+457 DMKVRRLVHFASKQ
-471 CLDIDGLGDS
+471 CLDIDGLGDAV
-481 LAEQLVD
+481 AEQLVD
-488 LGLVDAP
+488 LKLVDVP

-502 PPQWRMLEGFKDKS
+502 PAQWRMLEGFKDKS

-531 FWRAIHALGIP
+531 LWRAIHALGIP

-551 LSRHFKSIDALEAA
+551 LARHFKSMDALEAA

-570 LVTKVGKKGGVSY
+570 LLTKIGKKGGVSY
-583 ESVISGVGIEV
+583 ESVISGVGVEV

-622 EAAAASSVAGVSGKT
+622 EAAAAGSVEGVAGKT

-652 RDMIEKA
+652 RDLIEKA

-665 SVSKNTHYVVAGE
+665 SVSKKTDYVVAGE

-684 TKAQELGVPVLD
+684 TKAQELGVAILD
-696 EAGLRALLG
+696 EASLRALLG

>member
-1 MVLKNAKAGRV
+1 LYRKKYA
-12 PQPATNSPQHPAA
+12 PEISDF
-25 TESVLR
+25 
-31 EFQESIEHLREE
+31 EF
-43 LRRHEH
+43 
-49 LYYVLDAPILS
+49 D
-60 DAEYDALMRSLQKL
+60 KL
-74 EAEHPEF
+74 VDQLADLERKHPELAG
-81 VTPDSPTQR
+81 PDLGIGDDKSE
-90 VGGQPRDGFT
+90 GFQQADH
-100 KLRHSSPMLSLD
+100 KAPMLSLD

-121 AFGERLYKALGGTG
+121 AFGDRLYKALGGAG

-160 AVTRGNGARGDDVTA
+160 AVTRGNGTRGDDVTA

-201 MALAEFQRLNQ
+201 MELAEFQRLNQ
-212 LREAEGEPLYANP
+212 LREAEGEQLYANP

-249 CYGLGACEPTS
+249 CYGLGACEPAT
-260 AFASLKDFKNQLK
+260 AFASLKEFKNKLK
-273 VWGFPIRDDI
+273 AWGFPIRDDI

-385 NAKEIFKKD
+385 NADEIARKD

-411 QVLSVVMEKRPAD
+411 QVLGVVLEKRPAE

-438 LDATRE
+438 LDATRDGE
-444 GKEAAYKLRTPSR
+444 EAAYKLRAPSR
-457 EMKVRRLVHFASKQ
+457 EMKIRRLVHFASKQ
-471 CLDIDGLGDS
+471 CLDIDGLGDAV
-481 LAEQLVD
+481 AEQLVD
-488 LGLVDAP
+488 LTLVNVP
-495 VDALAIT
+495 VDALGIT
-502 PPQWRMLEGFKDKS
+502 PAQWRMLEGFKDKS

-531 FWRAIHALGIP
+531 LWRAIHALGIP

-551 LSRHFKSIDALEAA
+551 LARHFKSMDELEAA

-570 LVTKVGKKGGVSY
+570 LVTKIGKKGGVSY

-622 EAAAASSVAGVSGKT
+622 EAAAAGSVEGVAGKT

-652 RDMIEKA
+652 RDLIEKA

-684 TKAQELGVPVLD
+684 TKAQELGVAILD
-696 EAGLRALLG
+696 EAGLRALLGA

>member
-1 MVLKNAKAGRV
+1 MSESPRDQILKLRALIQRYEDKYRKEHAPEISDFEFDKLV
-12 PQPATNSPQHPAA
+12 DQLADL
-25 TESVLR
+25 ER
-31 EFQESIEHLREE
+31 EFPMF
-43 LRRHEH
+43 
-49 LYYVLDAPILS
+49 AG
-60 DAEYDALMRSLQKL
+60 
-74 EAEHPEF
+74 
-81 VTPDSPTQR
+81 PDLGIGDDKSE
-90 VGGQPRDGFT
+90 GFQQADH
-100 KLRHSSPMLSLD
+100 KAPMLSLD

-121 AFGERLYKALGGTG
+121 AFGDRLYKALGGTG

-201 MALAEFQRLNQ
+201 MELAEFQRLNQ

-249 CYGLGACEPTS
+249 CYGLGACEPAS
-260 AFASLKDFKNQLK
+260 AFPSLKEFKAKLK
-273 VWGFPIRDDI
+273 AWGFPIRDDI

-385 NAKEIFKKD
+385 NADEIARKD

-411 QVLSVVMEKRPAD
+411 QVLGVVLPKRPAD
-424 AVPFDF
+424 AQPFDF

-438 LDATRE
+438 LDAARDGE
-444 GKEAAYKLRTPSR
+444 EAAYKLRAPSR
-457 EMKVRRLVHFASKQ
+457 DMKVRRLVHFASKQ
-471 CLDIDGLGDS
+471 CLDIDGLGDAV
-481 LAEQLVD
+481 AEQLVD
-488 LGLVDAP
+488 LKLVDVP
-495 VDALAIT
+495 VDALGIT

-531 FWRAIHALGIP
+531 LWRAIHALGIP

-551 LSRHFKSIDALEAA
+551 LARHFKSMDALEAA

-570 LVTKVGKKGGVSY
+570 LLTKVGKKGGVSY
-583 ESVISGVGIEV
+583 ESVISGVGVEV

-622 EAAAASSVAGVSGKT
+622 EAAAAGSVEGVAGKT

-652 RDMIEKA
+652 RDLIEKA

-665 SVSKNTHYVVAGE
+665 SVSKKTDYVVAGE

-684 TKAQELGVPVLD
+684 TKAQELGVAILD
-696 EAGLRALLG
+696 EAALRALLGS

>member
-1 MVLKNAKAGRV
+1 MSA
-12 PQPATNSPQHPAA
+12 SPRDQILELRKQIAEHEELYRKKHSPKISDFEFDKLVDQLADL
-25 TESVLR
+25 ER
-31 EFQESIEHLREE
+31 EFPMF
-43 LRRHEH
+43 
-49 LYYVLDAPILS
+49 AG
-60 DAEYDALMRSLQKL
+60 
-74 EAEHPEF
+74 
-81 VTPDSPTQR
+81 PDLGIGDDKSE
-90 VGGQPRDGFT
+90 GFQQADH
-100 KLRHSSPMLSLD
+100 KAPMLSLD

-121 AFGERLYKALGGTG
+121 AFGDRLYKALGGTG

-150 LTFEKGQFVR
+150 LTFEMGQFVR

-201 MALAEFQRLNQ
+201 MELAEFQRINQ
-212 LREAEGEPLYANP
+212 LREAAGEPLYANP

-249 CYGLGACEPTS
+249 CYGLGACEPAS
-260 AFASLKDFKNQLK
+260 AFTSLKDFKNKLK
-273 VWGFPIRDDI
+273 TWGFPIRDDI

-288 VDAAWKAIQQLDV
+288 IDAAWKAIQQLDV

-385 NAKEIFKKD
+385 NSDEIARKD

-411 QVLSVVMEKRPAD
+411 QVLGVVLAKRPAD
-424 AVPFDF
+424 AQPFDF

-438 LDATRE
+438 LDATRDGE
-444 GKEAAYKLRTPSR
+444 EAAYKLRVPSR
-457 EMKVRRLVHFASKQ
+457 DMKIRRLVHFASKQ
-471 CLDIDGLGDS
+471 CLDIDGLGDAV
-481 LAEQLVD
+481 AEQLVD
-488 LGLVDAP
+488 SGLVDVP
-495 VDALAIT
+495 VDALGIT
-502 PPQWRMLEGFKDKS
+502 APQWRMLEGFKDKS

-551 LSRHFKSIDALEAA
+551 LSRHFKSMDALESA
-565 QPGDL
+565 QAGDL
-570 LVTKVGKKGGVSY
+570 LITKVGKKGGVSY
-583 ESVISGVGIEV
+583 ESVISGVGVEV

-615 AAGLNLV
+615 AAALNLV
-622 EAAAASSVAGVSGKT
+622 EAAAAGSVEGVSGKT

-652 RDMIEKA
+652 RELIEKA

-684 TKAQELGVPVLD
+684 TKAQELGVAILD

>member
-1 MVLKNAKAGRV
+1 MSESPRDQILRLRAEILRYEELYRKKNA
-12 PQPATNSPQHPAA
+12 PEISDF
-25 TESVLR
+25 
-31 EFQESIEHLREE
+31 EF
-43 LRRHEH
+43 
-49 LYYVLDAPILS
+49 D
-60 DAEYDALMRSLQKL
+60 KL
-74 EAEHPEF
+74 VDQLADLERKHPEF
-81 VTPDSPTQR
+81 AGPDLGIGDDKSE
-90 VGGQPRDGFT
+90 GFQQADH
-100 KLRHSSPMLSLD
+100 KAPMLSLD

-121 AFGERLYKALGGTG
+121 AFGDRLYKALGGTG

-150 LTFEKGQFVR
+150 LTFEQGKFVR

-201 MALAEFQRLNQ
+201 MELAEFQRLNAE
-212 LREAEGEPLYANP
+212 REAAGEPLYANP

-238 EEARKRRLSIV
+238 EEARRRRLSIV
-249 CYGLGACEPTS
+249 CYGLGACEPAA
-260 AFASLKDFKNQLK
+260 AFASLKEFKTKLK
-273 VWGFPIRDDI
+273 DWGFPIRDDI

-385 NAKEIFKKD
+385 NSAEIARKD

-411 QVLSVVMEKRPAD
+411 QVLGVVLAKRPAD
-424 AVPFDF
+424 AQPFDF

-438 LDATRE
+438 LDAARDGE
-444 GKEAAYKLRTPSR
+444 EAAYKLRAPSR

-471 CLDIDGLGDS
+471 CLDIDGLGDAV
-481 LAEQLVD
+481 AEQLVD
-488 LGLVDAP
+488 LALVDAP
-495 VDALAIT
+495 VDALAVT
-502 PPQWRMLEGFKDKS
+502 PAQWRMLEGFKDKS

-531 FWRAIHALGIP
+531 LWRAIHALGIP

-551 LSRHFKSIDALEAA
+551 LSRHFKSMDALEAA

-570 LVTKVGKKGGVSY
+570 LHTKIGKKGGVSY
-583 ESVISGVGIEV
+583 ESVISCVGVEV

-622 EAAAASSVAGVSGKT
+622 EAAAAGSVAGVAGKT

-665 SVSKNTHYVVAGE
+665 SVSKKTDYVVAGE

-684 TKAQELGVPVLD
+684 TKAQELGVAILD
-696 EAGLRALLG
+696 EATLRALLGG